1 MKKSPL
7 RVQSLAKMEN
17 QFCGKEG
24 LVKLLKQHFGYS
36 EFRGKQLEAIEAILS
51 GKDCFC
57 LMPTGGGKSMCYQI
71 PALAKTGIVLV
82 VCPLIVLTVY
92 VGLLNSSDSI
102 DGKPSYGIKGERDC
116 CRISLLDSDVTDKEK
131 GLTSEREN
139 YDYEQT
145 VTW

>member
-51 GKDCFC
+51 G
-57 LMPTGGGKSMCYQI
+57 
-71 PALAKTGIVLV
+71 LV
-82 VCPLIVLTVY
+82 NLFVIF
-92 VGLLNSSDSI
+92 
-102 DGKPSYGIKGERDC
+102 
-116 CRISLLDSDVTDKEK
+116 
-131 GLTSEREN
+131 
-139 YDYEQT
+139 
-145 VTW
+145 